1 MGIWCLISTLSK
13 TLIYITLNVFIDFFN
28 KFGTDILDRFKSN
41 PKLELLFVMIVVPS
55 LTSCFQYWVTDNFL
69 KESDESR
76 IERLSRGK
84 EKLPGIGPEYY
95 YNNDNNNDND
105 NNKEENF
112 I

>member
-1 MGIWCLISTLSK
+1 MFLLI
-13 TLIYITLNVFIDFFN
+13 FFN
-28 KFGTDILDRFKSN
+28 RFGTNILDRFKSN

-84 EKLPGIGPEYY
+84 EPLVQIGPEFYE
-95 YNNDNNNDND
+95 NNNNDNE
-105 NNKEENF
+105 NN